1 MALWEVGA
9 QCQLASKGRGGR
21 EGKGGRPGRGKGNG
35 GRTHFFKLF
44 ASTFVLCRS
53 HTLRWSRR
61 PATDR
66 DHLFQL
72 IPVGGRAT
80 TSRWMSMA
88 TALFVALLSTE
99 HMDSFM
105 QMAAMVDTVEDR
117 KAPSVRLGQ
126 LVTLVS

>member
-1 MALWEVGA
+1 MP
-9 QCQLASKGRGGR
+9 ASQQGEGGR

-61 PATDR
+61 QAPSVR
-66 DHLFQL
+66 LGQL
-72 IPVGGRAT
+72 EEMVPVGGRAT
-80 TSRWMSMA
+80 TSRWMSTA
-88 TALFVALLSTE
+88 TALFVAMLSTE
-99 HMDSFM
+99 HMDPFM